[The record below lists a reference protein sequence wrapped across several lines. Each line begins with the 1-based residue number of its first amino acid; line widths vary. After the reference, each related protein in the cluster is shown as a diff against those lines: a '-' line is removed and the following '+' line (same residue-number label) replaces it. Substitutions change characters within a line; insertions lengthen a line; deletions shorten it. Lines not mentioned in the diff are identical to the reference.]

1 MRVQYPTSRE
11 SNKTR
16 DQRIL
21 TLDAKRENKFL
32 RLIYFDYP
40 PTLIEKQKKKKKNSS
55 IGLELKIEIKIEF
68 IYIRLFG

>member
-40 PTLIEKQKKKKKNSS
+40 PTLIEKKKKKKNSS
-55 IGLELKIEIKIEF
+55 IGLEIKIEF

>member
-40 PTLIEKQKKKKKNSS
+40 PTLIEKKKKKKNSS
-55 IGLELKIEIKIEF
+55 IGLEIKIEF
-68 IYIRLFG
+68 IYIRLFS